1 MHESRSKH
9 ARGRPRGPGGKF
21 LTKVKSKR
29 KREKVQNSTTDE
41 YQTPKTKAG
50 PNISHAKKES
60 VDWAAGIPTKDEKGQ
75 QREEVRNGSRDEEAD
90 EPQANQISNIRS
102 EYRNETKGPLDTKVE
117 FGESTEVFDGKVKA
131 EMGEAEG
138 LGLSKYLGVA
148 LVARY
153 LDSWLPYI

>member
-21 LTKVKSKR
+21 LTKDELKR
-29 KREKVQNSTTDE
+29 KREKVQNGTTDKC
-41 YQTPKTKAG
+41 QTPKTKAG

-75 QREEVRNGSRDEEAD
+75 QREKVRNGSQDEEAD

-102 EYRNETKGPLDTKVE
+102 EYRNETKGSFKISQAMTTSFYGATGLEDLHKRFPAWTAAGCTSTLVHTKH
-117 FGESTEVFDGKVKA
+117 
-131 EMGEAEG
+131 
-138 LGLSKYLGVA
+138 
-148 LVARY
+148 
-153 LDSWLPYI
+153 